1 MKHVIP
7 INLVELESGNYHLTV
22 NCRFANGAD
31 GLWVIDTGASKSVF
45 DEALKT
51 LYEPQESNEL
61 TQIQSAGI
69 GAGHLETTLG
79 TLLPFTLAGLE
90 IEFLQVALIDL
101 SHINKLYF
109 HATEKEICGLIG
121 SDFLLNN
128 KAVINYRTLELV
140 LEID

>member
-1 MKHVIP
+1 MKYVIP
-7 INLVELESGNYHLTV
+7 ISLVELESENYHLTV
-22 NCRFANGAD
+22 SCLFANGAD

-51 LYEPQESNEL
+51 LYEPVETDEN

-69 GAGHLETTLG
+69 GAGRLETTLG
-79 TLLPFTLAGLE
+79 KLQPFKLAGFN
-90 IEFLQVALIDL
+90 IESLQVAIIDL

-128 KAVINYRTLELV
+128 KAVIDYGALELV

>member
-22 NCRFANGAD
+22 CCRFTNGAE

-51 LYEPQESNEL
+51 LYEPQESNDI

-79 TLLPFTLAGLE
+79 TLLPFKLAGLD
-90 IEFLQVALIDL
+90 IEFLHVALIDL

>member
-7 INLVELESGNYHLTV
+7 IILVELESENYHLTV
-22 NCRFANGAD
+22 SCRFANGAE

-45 DEALKT
+45 DEALKA
-51 LYEPQESNEL
+51 LYEPLETDENA
-61 TQIQSAGI
+61 QIQSAGI
-69 GAGHLETTLG
+69 GAGRLETTLG
-79 TLLPFTLAGLE
+79 KLQPFTLAGLN
-90 IEFLQVALIDL
+90 IESLQVAIIDL

-128 KAVINYRTLELV
+128 KAVIDYGTLELV